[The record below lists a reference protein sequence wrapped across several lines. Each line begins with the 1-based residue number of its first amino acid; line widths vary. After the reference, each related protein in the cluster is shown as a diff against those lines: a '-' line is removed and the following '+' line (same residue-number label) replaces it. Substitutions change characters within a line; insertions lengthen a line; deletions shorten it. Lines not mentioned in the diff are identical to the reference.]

1 LFWKNKAFQVT
12 FCQTVRFTTRNIIRL
27 FCLLGLLASAACGY
41 QFTGRGE
48 AFPRNVRT
56 VFVDPL
62 VNRTKE
68 IGVERDLT
76 AALKTEI
83 SRMGQLRVV
92 ERLDDADAVLT
103 GVVRTFDS
111 RVVGVNRH
119 DEALQYEILLTVDLN
134 LRRRSPD
141 ELLWRTQ
148 GARFTDLYAASRAA
162 VVTTSPDARARG
174 YNPADLRKFTDVQ
187 LTETT
192 KDDARRRLVDTAA
205 HDLHA
210 RILQLF

>member
-1 LFWKNKAFQVT
+1 MFWKNNAIRVT
-12 FCQTVRFTTRNIIRL
+12 FCHAVKFTIRNNARL
-27 FCLLGLLASAACGY
+27 LCALGLFALAACGY

-48 AFPRNVRT
+48 AFPRDVRT

-83 SRMGQLRVV
+83 NRMGQLRVV
-92 ERLDDADAVLT
+92 ERLDDADAVLS

-119 DEALQYEILLTVDLN
+119 DEALQYEILLVLDLN

-148 GARFTDLYAASRAA
+148 GARFSDLYAGSRAA

-174 YNPADLRKFTDVQ
+174 YNPSDIRRFTDVQ